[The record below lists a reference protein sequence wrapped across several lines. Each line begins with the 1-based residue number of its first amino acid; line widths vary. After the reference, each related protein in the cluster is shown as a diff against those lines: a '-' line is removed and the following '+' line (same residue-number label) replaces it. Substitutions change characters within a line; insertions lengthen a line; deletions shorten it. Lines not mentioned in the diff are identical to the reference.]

1 MSKTQT
7 SEKLSVAEKL
17 GFSAGEYSS
26 SIVWQTLMFFLPAFY
41 SDTFGLKLTDI
52 ATMFLIVRFF
62 DAFNDP
68 IMGIISDR
76 TNTRWGKFRPY
87 LLWFA
92 VPYGVIAML
101 MFSTPDFDY
110 SGKLAYAYITY
121 SLMMIVYTVI
131 MIPYNSW
138 VGVISP
144 NSAERTSVSSYKF
157 VFAYLAGLSVQASV
171 KPMVDYFGQGNEVDG
186 YRTTMIILGGISIIF
201 FLVTFFS
208 AKERVQSETK
218 VKSNIKQD
226 FKDLTKNRDWIMIF
240 LTSMILLIYIII
252 RSGDILYYFQYYVGD
267 KDIISAFN
275 IGQPNSLFLSK
286 ITGFLSNVTLSTA
299 FMVIGTVA
307 TLFGVL
313 PTKWL
318 STKFGKRNLF
328 LACLSIIVLTQVV
341 FFIAAPEDLALI
353 FTAQIIFSLASGPTM
368 PLMWAM
374 LADTADYSEWK
385 THRRAT
391 GLIFSA
397 TNMSIKSGV
406 AIGGAAIM
414 WILAYY
420 GYQGK
425 ADVEEG
431 QVIVQTESAVFGIRI
446 LMSYIPAVLAA
457 LAMIPLFFYKLE
469 GKKLAIIEAD
479 LKARKEEK

>member
-1 MSKTQT
+1 MNNTQT
-7 SEKLSVAEKL
+7 SEKLSIKEKL

-41 SDTFGLKLTDI
+41 SDTFGLELSDI

-68 IMGIISDR
+68 IMGIIADR

-101 MFSTPDFDY
+101 MFNTPDFDY

-121 SLMMIVYTVI
+121 SLMMVVYTII

-157 VFAYLAGLSVQASV
+157 VFAYLAGLSVQSLIQ
-171 KPMVDYFGQGNEVDG
+171 PMVVHFGKVTNEFGEVVQNDVVG
-186 YRTTMIILGGISIIF
+186 YKQTMIILGTVSIFF
-201 FLVTFFS
+201 FLVTFFT
-208 AKERVQSETK
+208 AKERVQPEVK
-218 VKSNIKQD
+218 AKSNIKQD
-226 FKDLTKNRDWIMIF
+226 FKDLKKNKDWIMIF
-240 LTSMILLIYIII
+240 ITSMLLLIYVII
-252 RSGDILYYFQYYVGD
+252 RSGDIMYYFEYY
-267 KDIISAFN
+267 
-275 IGQPNSLFLSK
+275 IGNKELATS
-286 ITGFLSNVTLSTA
+286 
-299 FMVIGTVA
+299 FMVVGTIA
-307 TLFGVL
+307 TLLGVL

-318 STKFGKRNLF
+318 SAKLGKRKLF
-328 LACLSIIVLTQVV
+328 IIVLIIIALSQVV
-341 FFIAAPEDLALI
+341 FFFAGPEDIVLI
-353 FTAQIIFSLASGPTM
+353 FATQIIFSLASGPTM
-368 PLMWAM
+368 PLMWSM

-397 TNMSIKSGV
+397 TNMAIKSGV

-414 WILAYY
+414 LILAYY
-420 GYQGK
+420 GYE
-425 ADVEEG
+425 AN
-431 QVIVQTESAVFGIRI
+431 QVQSQESVFGIKM
-446 LMSYIPAVLAA
+446 LMSFIPAIIAA
-457 LAMIPLFFYKLE
+457 LCIIPLLFYKLDE
-469 GKKLAIIEAD
+469 DKLVVIEAD
-479 LKARKEEK
+479 LKKRSKLKCGNILINQIKI

>member
-1 MSKTQT
+1 MNITQI
-7 SEKLSVAEKL
+7 SEKLSIKEKL

-26 SIVWQTLMFFLPAFY
+26 SIVWQALMFFLPAFY
-41 SDTFGLKLTDI
+41 SDTFGLELSDI

-68 IMGIISDR
+68 IMGIIADR

-92 VPYGVIAML
+92 VPYGVIAMF
-101 MFSTPDFDY
+101 MFNTPDFDY

-121 SLMMIVYTVI
+121 SLMMVVYTVI

-144 NSAERTSVSSYKF
+144 NSEERTSVSSYKF
-157 VFAYLAGLSVQASV
+157 VFAYLAGLSVQSLIL
-171 KPMVDYFGQGNEVDG
+171 PMVAHFGKATNELGEVVQNDVVG
-186 YRTTMIILGGISIIF
+186 YKYTMIILGTVSIFF
-201 FLVTFFS
+201 FLVTFFT
-208 AKERVQSETK
+208 AKERVQPETK

-226 FKDLTKNRDWIMIF
+226 FKDLTKNKDWIMVFI
-240 LTSMILLIYIII
+240 TSMLLLIYIII
-252 RSGDILYYFQYYVGD
+252 RSGDIMYYFEYYIGD
-267 KDIISAFN
+267 KDLATS
-275 IGQPNSLFLSK
+275 
-286 ITGFLSNVTLSTA
+286 
-299 FMVIGTVA
+299 FMVVGTVA
-307 TLFGVL
+307 TLIGVL

-318 STKFGKRNLF
+318 SSKIGKRNLF
-328 LACLSIIVLTQVV
+328 IISLCIIAVSQIVFYFAGPEDIVL
-341 FFIAAPEDLALI
+341 I
-353 FTAQIIFSLASGPTM
+353 FAAQIVFSFASGPTM
-368 PLMWAM
+368 PLIWSM

-420 GYQGK
+420 GYEANQTQP
-425 ADVEEG
+425 EES
-431 QVIVQTESAVFGIRI
+431 IFGIKI
-446 LMSYIPAVLAA
+446 LMSWIPAIIAVICI
-457 LAMIPLFFYKLE
+457 IPLIFYKLDDD
-469 GKKLAIIEAD
+469 KLAIIEAD
-479 LKARKEEK
+479 LKERKKKVE

>member
-1 MSKTQT
+1 MSKVQV
-7 SEKLSVAEKL
+7 SDKLSVLEKL

-26 SIVWQTLMFFLPAFY
+26 SIVWQALMFFLPAFY
-41 SDTFGLKLTDI
+41 SDTFGLELTDI

-68 IMGIISDR
+68 IMGIIADR

-101 MFSTPDFDY
+101 MFNTPDFDY
-110 SGKLAYAYITY
+110 SGKLAYAYVTY
-121 SLMMIVYTVI
+121 SLMMIIYTVI

-157 VFAYLAGLSVQASV
+157 VFAYLAGLSVQSLIL
-171 KPMVDYFGQGNEVDG
+171 PMVDHFGKVTNELGEIIQNDAIG
-186 YRTTMIILGGISIIF
+186 YRYTMIILGTVSIFF
-201 FLVTFFS
+201 FLVTFFT
-208 AKERVQSETK
+208 AKERVQPEAK
-218 VKSNIKQD
+218 VESNIKQD
-226 FKDLTKNRDWIMIF
+226 FKDLTKNRDWIMVF
-240 LTSMILLIYIII
+240 LTSMLLLIYIII
-252 RSGDILYYFQYYVGD
+252 RSGDIMYYFEYYL
-267 KDIISAFN
+267 
-275 IGQPNSLFLSK
+275 GQKELA
-286 ITGFLSNVTLSTA
+286 TQ
-299 FMVIGTVA
+299 FMVVGTVA
-307 TLFGVL
+307 TLLGVL

-318 STKFGKRNLF
+318 SAKFGKKNVFIVALIII
-328 LACLSIIVLTQVV
+328 ALSQIV
-341 FFIAAPEDLALI
+341 FFIAGPEDIILI
-353 FTAQIIFSLASGPTM
+353 FAAQIIFSFASGPTM

-414 WILAYY
+414 WILAAY
-420 GYQGK
+420 GYE
-425 ADVEEG
+425 ANVA
-431 QVIVQTESAVFGIRI
+431 QTDEAIFGIKM
-446 LMSYIPAVLAA
+446 LMSLIPAA
-457 LAMIPLFFYKLE
+457 LAVVSMIPLFFYKLDDE
-469 GKKLAIIEAD
+469 KLAVIEAD
-479 LKARKEEK
+479 LKARKEN

>member
-1 MSKTQT
+1 MSDTEVLEKPKTQKQTNTMSKTQT
-7 SEKLSVAEKL
+7 PEKLTVVEKL

-26 SIVWQTLMFFLPAFY
+26 SIVWQALMFFLPAFY
-41 SDTFGLKLTDI
+41 SDTFGLELTDI

-68 IMGIISDR
+68 IMGIIADR
-76 TNTRWGKFRPY
+76 TNTKWGKFRPY

-101 MFSTPDFDY
+101 MFNTPDFDY
-110 SGKLAYAYITY
+110 SGKLAYAYVTY
-121 SLMMIVYTVI
+121 SLMMIIYTVI

-144 NSAERTSVSSYKF
+144 SSEERTSVSSYKF
-157 VFAYLAGLSVQASV
+157 VFAYLAGLSVQSLIL
-171 KPMVDYFGQGNEVDG
+171 PMVDYFGKTTNDLGEIITNDAIG
-186 YRTTMIILGGISIIF
+186 YRYTMIVLGSVSIIF
-201 FLVTFFS
+201 FLVTFFT
-208 AKERVQSETK
+208 AKERVHPEAK
-218 VKSNIKQD
+218 AESNIKQD
-226 FKDLTKNRDWIMIF
+226 FKDLTKNKDWIIVF
-240 LTSMILLIYIII
+240 ATSMLLLIYVIV
-252 RSGDILYYFQYYVGD
+252 RSGDIMYYFEYYIGD
-267 KDIISAFN
+267 KGLAT
-275 IGQPNSLFLSK
+275 Q
-286 ITGFLSNVTLSTA
+286 
-299 FMVIGTVA
+299 FMVVGTVA
-307 TLFGVL
+307 TLLGVL

-318 STKFGKRNLF
+318 SAKFGKKEVF
-328 LACLSIIVLTQVV
+328 ITALAIISLSQLV
-341 FFIAAPEDLALI
+341 FYFAGPEDIYII
-353 FTAQIIFSLASGPTM
+353 FAAQIIFSLASGPTM

-420 GYQGK
+420 GYE
-425 ADVEEG
+425 ANAE
-431 QVIVQTESAVFGIRI
+431 QTEESIFGIKM
-446 LMSYIPAVLAA
+446 LMSIIPAVLAA
-457 LAMIPLFFYKLE
+457 LSMIPLFFYTLND
-469 GKKLAIIEAD
+469 KKLAIIEAD
-479 LKARKEEK
+479 LKARKEA

>member
-1 MSKTQT
+1 MKDNVK
-7 SEKLSVAEKL
+7 SEKLSILEKL

-26 SIVWQTLMFFLPAFY
+26 SIVWQSLMFFLPSFY
-41 SDTFGLKLTDI
+41 SDTFGLTLTDI

-68 IMGIISDR
+68 IMGIIADR
-76 TNTRWGKFRPY
+76 TSTRWGKFRPY

-92 VPYGVIAML
+92 APYGVIAML
-101 MFSTPDFDY
+101 MFITPDWEY
-110 SGKLAYAYITY
+110 SSKLVYAYVTY

-144 NSAERTSVSSYKF
+144 NSSERTSVSSYKF
-157 VFAYLAGLSVQASV
+157 VFAYLAGLSVQALIL
-171 KPMVDYFGQGNEVDG
+171 PMVAYFGTVTNELGEIVQDDTIG
-186 YRTTMIILGGISIIF
+186 YKWTMIILGSVSIFF
-201 FLVTFFS
+201 FLVTFFT
-208 AKERVQSETK
+208 AKERVQPEAK
-218 VKSNIKQD
+218 VKSNIRQD
-226 FKDLTKNRDWIMIF
+226 FKDLTKNRDWIMVFI
-240 LTSMILLIYIII
+240 TSMLLLIYIIV
-252 RSGDILYYFQYYVGD
+252 RSGNIMYYFEYYIGN
-267 KDIISAFN
+267 KDLAT
-275 IGQPNSLFLSK
+275 Q
-286 ITGFLSNVTLSTA
+286 
-299 FMVIGTVA
+299 FMVIGTIA
-307 TLFGVL
+307 TLLGVL

-318 STKFGKRNLF
+318 SAKFGKKNLF
-328 LACLSIIVLTQVV
+328 IAALSIIVVSQLV
-341 FFIAAPEDLALI
+341 FFVAGPEDIVLI
-353 FTAQIIFSLASGPTM
+353 FAAQIIFSFASGPTM

-420 GYQGK
+420 GYE
-425 ADVEEG
+425 ANA
-431 QVIVQTESAVFGIRI
+431 VQTEKSIFGIKM
-446 LMSYIPAVLAA
+446 LMSIIPAGLAVVS
-457 LAMIPLFFYKLE
+457 MIPLFFYKLDDD
-469 GKKLAIIEAD
+469 KLAVIEAD
-479 LKARKEEK
+479 LKERKEGQEISE